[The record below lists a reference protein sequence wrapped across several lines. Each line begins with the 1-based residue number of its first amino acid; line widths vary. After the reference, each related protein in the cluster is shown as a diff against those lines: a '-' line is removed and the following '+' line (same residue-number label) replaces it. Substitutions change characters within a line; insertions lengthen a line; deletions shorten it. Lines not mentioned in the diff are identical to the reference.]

1 MTKHTAAL
9 LLAGAAFAAL
19 ASPALAQQ
27 QSGTLM
33 VQPAAPLATGPQA
46 GPQAAVH
53 DPWERTNRGL
63 FAVHKGLDR
72 AVIGPGARAYK
83 AVTPTPVRQGVRN
96 VFNNLGEPLTFIND
110 VLQGQPTRA
119 GKTAARFVTN
129 TTVGVLGV
137 FDVAGKAGLPVH
149 YEDFG
154 QTLAVYGVKPG
165 PYVFIPVLG
174 PSNLR
179 DVGGR
184 VLDTA
189 ANPVNHP
196 TFENSREVKTGLYV
210 LNGVDARAAAD
221 TTVRE
226 LERSATDEYVT
237 YRSLYAQNR
246 RAEIANGRM
255 DAQSVQELPDFE
267 APPEESRPTPPPRR
281 PEPPRRRRR

>member
-1 MTKHTAAL
+1 MAKFRL
-9 LLAGAAFAAL
+9 DAL
-19 ASPALAQQ
+19 ALSVGLAAVGAPALAQQ
-27 QSGTLM
+27 PP
-33 VQPAAPLATGPQA
+33 VPAATAPASASTAPQS
-46 GPQAAVH
+46 PVY

-63 FAVHKGLDR
+63 FSVHKGVDR
-72 AVIGPGARAYK
+72 AVLGPGARAYK
-83 AVTPTPVRQGVRN
+83 AVTPPPVRRGVRN
-96 VFNNLGEPLTFIND
+96 VFNNLGEPITFIND

-137 FDVAGKAGLPVH
+137 FDVASSAGLPIH

-189 ANPVNHP
+189 ANPVNYAR
-196 TFENSREVKTGLYV
+196 FENSRKVKTGLYV

-221 TTVRE
+221 ANLRE
-226 LERSATDEYVT
+226 LERTATDEYAT
-237 YRSLYAQNR
+237 IRSLHSQNR
-246 RAEIANGRM
+246 NAEIANGRLGAA
-255 DAQSVQELPDFE
+255 DVQALPEFE
-267 APPEESRPTPPPRR
+267 APPPPPETRPIPPRPR
-281 PEPPRRRRR
+281 PETPRRRRR